1 MSRKHPVIAV
11 TGSSGTLT
19 TTVKRAFENL
29 FRREQR
35 QNHNNPPPSVERRT
49 LLPAVKGIH
58 AAIIEGS
65 SLYSLDR
72 MAFRAAA
79 AEAAKYGN
87 NTFSHFGPEATH
99 FDKIE
104 ESFKTYGETG
114 MCKRR
119 YYVHSEAEAERH
131 NKHFGLTDLKPGVF
145 TPWEDI
151 EENSDVLFYEGLHG
165 LATDGK
171 IDAAK
176 YVDLGIGV
184 VPVVNLEW
192 IQKIHRDAA
201 DRGYS
206 VEATVDTIMRRM
218 PDYIKY
224 ITPQFSR
231 THINFQRVA
240 TVDTSNPF
248 IARDIPMPDESFVVI
263 RFRFPKGVDFSYL
276 LNMIPNS
283 FMSRA
288 NTLVVPGGKMSHS
301 IEIIIPPIIHDMIEN
316 KKM

>member
-11 TGSSGTLT
+11 TGSSGAGT
-19 TTVKRAFENL
+19 TTVKRAFENI
-29 FRREQR
+29 FRREDIKAAV
-35 QNHNNPPPSVERRT
+35 VE
-49 LLPAVKGIH
+49 GD
-58 AAIIEGS
+58 
-65 SLYSLDR
+65 SLHSLDR

-79 AEAAKYGN
+79 AEAAKAGN
-87 NTFSHFGPEATH
+87 HSFSHFGPEANS

-104 ESFKTYGETG
+104 EMFKNYGESGT
-114 MCKRR
+114 CKRR
-119 YYVHSEAEAERH
+119 YYVHSDIEAADH
-131 NKHFGLTDLKPGVF
+131 NKHFNLTDLKAGVF

-151 EENSDVLFYEGLHG
+151 ESGTDLLFYEGLHG
-165 LATDGK
+165 LAK
-171 IDAAK
+171 SEKYDAGQ

-192 IQKIHRDAA
+192 IQKIHRDKAE
-201 DRGYS
+201 RGYS
-206 VEATVDTIMRRM
+206 AEATVDTILRRM

-248 IARDIPMPDESFVVI
+248 IARDIPTPDESFVVI
-263 RFRFPKGVDFSYL
+263 RFRDPKGVDFPYM

-288 NTLVVPGGKMSHS
+288 NTLVTPGGKMSHAM
-301 IEIIIPPIIHDMIEN
+301 EIILAPIMHDMIQN
-316 KKM
+316 KKKL